1 MSTRAVLQSIID
13 SNVYDNNNKEILA
26 SMMRTVLEALMNS
39 DFNKDD
45 DQLQNLKYDAS
56 KTLAQQF
63 ALLPIIQE
71 AVIGPFDFG
80 GSGTESVD
88 VQGVAVSCIK
98 TNNTNKGMFY
108 IIFPPELNIL
118 NKKIIINYYIDNPSF
133 SRLQQHGNMASP
145 VYGFFSDTELRVVIR
160 EVDSFTQDMYLKIYI
175 I

>member
-39 DFNKDD
+39 DYNKDD
-45 DQLQNLKYDAS
+45 DQLQNLQYDAT

-71 AVIGPFDFG
+71 AVIGPFDVG
-80 GSGTESVD
+80 GSGTSSVD
-88 VQGVAVSCIK
+88 VDGIAVSGLIIK
-98 TNNTNKGMFY
+98 SGGFVRLE
-108 IIFPPELNIL
+108 IIFPPEINIIT
-118 NKKIIINYYIDNPSF
+118 KKILFSYFIENPTNQRLIDNA
-133 SRLQQHGNMASP
+133 NMCYP
-145 VYGFFSDTELRVVIR
+145 VYGFFSATEMRIGIR
-160 EVDSFTQDMYLKIYI
+160 EISGLTQDVYLKIQI